1 MAVKKFVPNCHPSSH
16 LVVPLVILTA
26 LILSCLY
33 VIIAILEN
41 GRLFL
46 SDLKIFPEIF
56 LPISVLTLPLPF
68 LEKHSIKNGLIIDG
82 ETLIRKGL
90 LWKKKISPQDIVAI
104 KITKAAISIGR
115 SGDIDL
121 IDKDGNQ
128 LYTMFL
134 LKGYMPWA
142 MNEKEGRELTSDRT
156 FQSWYGE
163 YAFCSVIYDQEVI
176 DYLLRLNP
184 NIVIC

>member
-41 GRLFL
+41 DRPLLSCLILF
-46 SDLKIFPEIF
+46 PQMF
-56 LPISVLTLPLPF
+56 LLISVPLLPLAL
-68 LEKHSIKNGLIIDG
+68 LEKYSLTRGLIIDG

-90 LWKKKISPQDIVAI
+90 WKKKILPQDIVAI
-104 KITKAAISIGR
+104 KITKVTIRPRYGAE
-115 SGDIDL
+115 SGL

>member
-1 MAVKKFVPNCHPSSH
+1 MKKFVPRCHPRSH
-16 LVVPLVILTA
+16 LLVPLFIITT
-26 LILSCLY
+26 LILSCLC
-33 VIIAILEN
+33 VLVAILEK

-46 SDLKIFPEIF
+46 SDLKLILQSF
-56 LPISVLTLPLPF
+56 LPVFVLTLLFPLS
-68 LEKHSIKNGLIIDG
+68 EKYSIPSGLIIDG
-82 ETLIRKGL
+82 ETLIHKGL
-90 LWKKKISPQDIVAI
+90 RKKKIAPQDIVAI
-104 KITKAAISIGR
+104 KITKAVIHFTRG
-115 SGDIDL
+115 GEIDL

-134 LKGYMPWA
+134 LKGYMPWV
-142 MNEKEGRELTSDRT
+142 MNEKEGKELTNDAT
-156 FQSWYGE
+156 FQSCYGE

>member
-1 MAVKKFVPNCHPSSH
+1 MKKFVPSCHSRAH
-16 LVVPLVILTA
+16 ILVPIGVIGT

-41 GRLFL
+41 DRPLLSCLILF
-46 SDLKIFPEIF
+46 PQMF
-56 LPISVLTLPLPF
+56 LPISVPLLPLAL
-68 LEKHSIKNGLIIDG
+68 LEKYSLTRGLIIDG

-90 LWKKKISPQDIVAI
+90 WKKKILPQDIVAI
-104 KITKAAISIGR
+104 KITKATIRPRYGAE
-115 SGDIDL
+115 SGL

-142 MNEKEGRELTSDRT
+142 MNEKEGEELTSDGM
-156 FQSWYGE
+156 FQTCYGE
-163 YAFCSVIYDQEVI
+163 YAFCYLVYDQEVI